1 MSQREEQDKTLEELN
16 NVEIDNLPERIQ
28 SNDSKHDQ
36 KTWEKNAWPEKWEGF
51 NEDLENITTNQTELK
66 NIVNEKEKK
75 KKKTESKM
83 NQNRLNEAENT
94 SVSRRKSTENH
105 HYWTG

>member
-51 NEDLENITTNQTELK
+51 NEDLENKTTKQTELK
-66 NIVNEKEKK
+66 NIVNEMKN
-75 KKKTESKM
+75 KTKPESKM

-105 HYWTG
+105 HYWTE